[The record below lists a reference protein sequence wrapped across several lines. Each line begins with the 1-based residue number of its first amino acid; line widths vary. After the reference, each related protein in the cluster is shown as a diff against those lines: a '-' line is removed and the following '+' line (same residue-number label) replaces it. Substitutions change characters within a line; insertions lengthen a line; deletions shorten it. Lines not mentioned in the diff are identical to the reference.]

1 MNLKNFESG
10 KFSTIDLQSLAE
22 NLNPFPVYAEMRAS
36 SPVYFDAQRRSWH
49 VFRYADVQR
58 VLSDHELFSSQFSR
72 GGNINADMPFSAS
85 MISSDPPRHRKLRAL
100 VTQAFTPRAVESLAP
115 RIQEIVDEHLQP
127 VLAAGRMD
135 AIHDLGYP
143 LPVIVI
149 AEMLGVPAEDRPRFK
164 TWSDEVVQMG
174 NQGGRYASQPAGRP
188 AVMEM
193 SAYFLGMIEQRRQ
206 QPGDDLI
213 SGLLA
218 AEVDGEKLE
227 LIDLLGFCALLL
239 VAGNETT
246 TNLIGNALL
255 TFAQQ
260 PELWQRLRHQPEL
273 VPQAIEEVLRLHSPV
288 QSMFRVTRQAVNI
301 AGQELPAQAPLVAW
315 IGSANRDAEQ
325 FPMPDR
331 FDLDRQPNRHLAFGH
346 GIHYCL
352 GAPLARLEARIA
364 LTSMLESIESIEL
377 EPGAALERQPSNL
390 VYGLTSL
397 PLNFPAV
404 LY

>member
-1 MNLKNFESG
+1 MIDFQKLEVNIDP
-10 KFSTIDLQSLAE
+10 FSI
-22 NLNPFPVYAEMRAS
+22 YAEMRES
-36 SPVYFDAQRRSWH
+36 SPIYFDKQRQNWN
-49 VFRYADVQR
+49 VFRYADVRR
-58 VLSDHELFSSQFSR
+58 VLSDYELFSSQFRRNGSY
-72 GGNINADMPFSAS
+72 NHEMPFSAS
-85 MISSDPPRHRKLRAL
+85 MISSDPPRHRKLRSL

-115 RIQEIVDEHLQP
+115 RIQEIVDEHLQHP
-127 VLAAGRMD
+127 LRDGRMD

-149 AEMLGVPAEDRPRFK
+149 AEMLGIPVDDRPRFK
-164 TWSDEVVQMG
+164 VWSDEVVQMG
-174 NQGGRYASQPAGRP
+174 NQGGNIDPQQLGKP

-193 SAYFLGMIEQRRQ
+193 SAYFINMIEQRRK

-227 LIDLLGFCALLL
+227 LIELLGFCALLL

-260 PELWQRLRHQPEL
+260 PDLWKHLHRHPEL
-273 VPQAIEEVLRLHSPV
+273 IPHAIEEVLRFRSPV
-288 QSMFRVTRQAVNI
+288 QSMFRVTKQEVTI
-301 AGQELPAQAPLVAW
+301 AGQKLPAGASLIAW
-315 IGSANRDAEQ
+315 IGSGNHDEEQ
-325 FPMPDR
+325 FPHPDD
-331 FDLDRQPNRHLAFGH
+331 FVIDRQPNRHLAFGQ

-364 LTSMLESIESIEL
+364 LTSMLKQIGSITL
-377 EPGAALERQPSNL
+377 APGTVLERLPSNL
-390 VYGLTSL
+390 VYGFRSV
-397 PLNFPAV
+397 PLI
-404 LY
+404 LS

>member
-1 MNLKNFESG
+1 MIDFQKLEVNIDP
-10 KFSTIDLQSLAE
+10 FSI
-22 NLNPFPVYAEMRAS
+22 YAEMRES
-36 SPVYFDAQRRSWH
+36 SPIYFDKQRQNWN
-49 VFRYADVQR
+49 VFRYADVRR
-58 VLSDHELFSSQFSR
+58 VLSDYELFSSQFRRNGSY
-72 GGNINADMPFSAS
+72 NHEMPFSAS
-85 MISSDPPRHRKLRAL
+85 MISSDPPRHRKLRSL

-115 RIQEIVDEHLQP
+115 RIQEIVDEHLQHP
-127 VLAAGRMD
+127 LRDGRMD

-149 AEMLGVPAEDRPRFK
+149 AEMLGIPVDDRPRFK
-164 TWSDEVVQMG
+164 VWSDEVVQMG
-174 NQGGRYASQPAGRP
+174 NQGGNIDPQQLGKP

-193 SAYFLGMIEQRRQ
+193 SAYFINMIEQRRK

-227 LIDLLGFCALLL
+227 LIELLGFCALLL

-260 PELWQRLRHQPEL
+260 PDLWKHLHRHPEL
-273 VPQAIEEVLRLHSPV
+273 TPHAIEEVLRFRSPV
-288 QSMFRVTRQAVNI
+288 QSMFRVTKQEVTI
-301 AGQELPAQAPLVAW
+301 AGQKLPAGASLIAW
-315 IGSANRDAEQ
+315 IGSGNHDEEQ
-325 FPMPDR
+325 FPHPDD
-331 FDLDRQPNRHLAFGH
+331 FVIDRQPNRHLAFGQ

-364 LTSMLESIESIEL
+364 LTSMLKQIGSITL
-377 EPGAALERQPSNL
+377 APGTVLERLPSNL
-390 VYGLTSL
+390 VYGFRSV
-397 PLNFPAV
+397 PLI
-404 LY
+404 LS